1 MRIWKQE
8 FTLEGLNALNTN
20 TLSSVLEMEFTE
32 VGDDYLIA
40 KMPVTDKHKQPMGLL
55 HGGATAALA
64 ETIGS
69 VASVLCIEEM
79 GQSAVGVELNINH
92 LSSATQGDVYATVR
106 PIKVGRTIHVWDIS
120 IVHDSGKPLSASR
133 LTTMVKPFHQK

>member
-1 MRIWKQE
+1 MKIWKQE

-20 TLSSVLEMEFTE
+20 TLSAVLNMEFTE
-32 VGDDYLIA
+32 AGDDYLVA
-40 KMPVTDKHKQPMGLL
+40 KMPVTPKHKQPMGLL

-69 VASVLCIEEM
+69 VASVLCLSEM

-92 LSSATQGDVYATVR
+92 LSSATEGEVFATVR
-106 PIKVGRTIHVWDIS
+106 PIKIGRTIHVWDIS
-120 IVHDSGKPLSASR
+120 IVHETGKPLSASR
-133 LTTMVKPFHQK
+133 LTTMVRSLHQK

>member
-8 FTLEGLNALNTN
+8 FTLEGLNSLNTN
-20 TLSSVLEMEFTE
+20 TLSALLEMEFTE
-32 VGDDYLIA
+32 AGDDYLTA

-69 VASVLCIEEM
+69 VASVLCLEEM

-92 LSSATQGDVYATVR
+92 LSSATEGEVYATVR
-106 PIKVGRTIHVWDIS
+106 PIKIGRTIHVWDIS

-133 LTTMVKPFHQK
+133 LTTMVRPLHQK